1 MRPSSFQANTKAQ
14 ETPTDLQI
22 LACTSPQSPI
32 PYTTNK
38 CSRHELAEQTTPQIA
53 QQISQYTP
61 LSFPPFS
68 IPTDTDSLSSGF
80 PYTQRLSQLRITRDQ
95 WHQFSLEAVNAAKL
109 TFRED
114 AAAWATGVG
123 TGAASSAFLLVFGPA
138 VGYYTGKAV
147 HKKTVIKK
155 VKEKLAQDGE
165 LRNVLRSW
173 NEGSFLE
180 RGVQVWLEAPSEEA
194 AVDVQPGMS
203 RKDVEKEAKRLA
215 RRFRIVVQPYD
226 PRSAPLGQGSWGSGQ
241 SPVSLGSGHQGEGWG
256 AEQVPVKPYPAPVQ
270 HNHAGWGNQQAV
282 GHGGNPM
289 VQELPGPPT
298 KPYMTPPQQ
307 TWGNQQPTQLG
318 GQQVEM
324 AQELPGLA
332 APFIAELDGGN
343 GNFQRPPE
351 IPPNDPP
358 KVS

>member
-1 MRPSSFQANTKAQ
+1 MQTPPLLALARTRRTNNPSNRPASIAIY
-14 ETPTDLQI
+14 PTL
-22 LACTSPQSPI
+22 I
-32 PYTTNK
+32 P
-38 CSRHELAEQTTPQIA
+38 SLLHPDRHRL
-53 QQISQYTP
+53 P
-61 LSFPPFS
+61 L
-68 IPTDTDSLSSGF
+68 LGF
-80 PYTQRLSQLRITRDQ
+80 PNTPRLSQLRITRDQ
-95 WHQFSLEAVNAAKL
+95 WHQFSLEAVNAATL

-147 HKKTVIKK
+147 HKRTVIQK

-165 LRNVLRSW
+165 LRNALRSW

-180 RGVQVWLEAPSEEA
+180 RGIQVWLEVPSEEA
-194 AVDVQPGMS
+194 SVDVQLGMS
-203 RKDVEKEAKRLA
+203 RKDVENKAKRLA

-226 PRSAPLGQGSWGSGQ
+226 SRGAPLGREFKGGQ

-256 AEQVPVKPYPAPVQ
+256 AKQVSITRQ
-270 HNHAGWGNQQAV
+270 V
-282 GHGGNPM
+282 GVINKRMDM
-289 VQELPGPPT
+289 VEIPWCRSC
-298 KPYMTPPQQ
+298 QQ
-307 TWGNQQPTQLG
+307 TWGNQQPIQLG

-343 GNFQRPPE
+343 GNFQRRPE
-351 IPPNDPP
+351 IPPNVPP

>member
-1 MRPSSFQANTKAQ
+1 MASQRLNFQRGLGLARTRRTNNPSNRPASIAIY
-14 ETPTDLQI
+14 PTL
-22 LACTSPQSPI
+22 I
-32 PYTTNK
+32 P
-38 CSRHELAEQTTPQIA
+38 SLLHPDRHRL
-53 QQISQYTP
+53 P
-61 LSFPPFS
+61 L
-68 IPTDTDSLSSGF
+68 LGF
-80 PYTQRLSQLRITRDQ
+80 PNTPRLSQLRITRDQ
-95 WHQFSLEAVNAAKL
+95 WHQFSLEAVNAATL

-147 HKKTVIKK
+147 HKRTVIQK

-165 LRNVLRSW
+165 LRNALRSW

-180 RGVQVWLEAPSEEA
+180 RGIQVWLEAPSEEA
-194 AVDVQPGMS
+194 AVDVQLGMS

-215 RRFRIVVQPYD
+215 RRFRIVVQPCD
-226 PRSAPLGQGSWGSGQ
+226 PRSAPLGQGSWEIGQ

-256 AEQVPVKPYPAPVQ
+256 AEQMPVKPYPAPVQ
-270 HNHAGWGNQQAV
+270 HTQAGWGNQQAN

-289 VQELPGPPT
+289 VQELPGLPT
-298 KPYMTPPQQ
+298 KPYMTHPQQ
-307 TWGNQQPTQLG
+307 TWGIQQPIQLG

-343 GNFQRPPE
+343 GNLQRRPE
-351 IPPNDPP
+351 IPPNVPP